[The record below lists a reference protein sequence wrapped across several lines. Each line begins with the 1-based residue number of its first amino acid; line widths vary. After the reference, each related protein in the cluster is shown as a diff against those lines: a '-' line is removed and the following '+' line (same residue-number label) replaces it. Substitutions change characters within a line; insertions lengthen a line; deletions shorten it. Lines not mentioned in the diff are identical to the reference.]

1 MIIYKRKLQDNFLYF
16 IHLTVLF
23 CVFYTAIYYCQVA
36 FNRTINITISTLLL
50 LFINCSLI
58 HVTSNLLSRA
68 LVVIWLWWL
77 VIGTFFSAA
86 YSIIYSGEN
95 LDIERACFIHLLFLF
110 AFQCGII
117 LIEKKQKCIHVI
129 IEFKSS
135 LIFGIGIL
143 AYPYIMFAESVIKIG
158 YIPMLQGG
166 NIVDGM
172 YTINYGKLYNY
183 KIIIL
188 FSILYATHM
197 LVHSSTSIKR
207 TFYCLMIFS
216 YFFISLFDGK
226 RVIFLAGMVILG
238 IYFFKVYG
246 LVFIKKWGGVFGLA
260 IVFIYSSIASLRGGG
275 ARDFEGMHRFFLAV
289 GVEFKDFA
297 WTVTHF
303 EPFTIPNYSWLKSS
317 LGSFING
324 FFLSILDI
332 DKNELVH
339 MDSARAWMD
348 IYGIELGIRTGL
360 ISELWFEFGY
370 FGLCVIFLFGMFLT
384 KLTSR
389 IYDEKVLFKFS
400 FYSLLYAYMVMAIM
414 GQSSLLFGVAI
425 TAIYLY
431 FAWILANKLDP
442 ILRGKS

>member
-1 MIIYKRKLQDNFLYF
+1 
-16 IHLTVLF
+16 
-23 CVFYTAIYYCQVA
+23 A
-36 FNRTINITISTLLL
+36 FNRTVNIPIYTLLF

-58 HVTSNLLSRA
+58 HVTYNLLSRA
-68 LVVIWLWWL
+68 LAVIWLWWL
-77 VIGTFFSAA
+77 VIGVFFSAA
-86 YSIIYSGEN
+86 HSIVYSGEN
-95 LDIERACFIHLLFLF
+95 IDIERACFIHLLFLF
-110 AFQCGII
+110 SFQCGVL
-117 LIEKKQKCIHVI
+117 LIEKKEKCINVI

-135 LIFGIGIL
+135 FIFGIGIL
-143 AYPYIMFAESVIKIG
+143 IYPYIMFAESFLKIG

-166 NIVDGM
+166 NIVDDM

-183 KIIIL
+183 KIIVL
-188 FSILYATHM
+188 FSILYAAHI

-207 TFYCLMIFS
+207 TLYCLILSS

-226 RVIFLAGMVILG
+226 RVIFLAGMIILT
-238 IYFFKVYG
+238 IYFFKIYG
-246 LVFIKKWGGVFGLA
+246 LTFIKRWVGIFFSVLIF
-260 IVFIYSSIASLRGGG
+260 VYSSIASLRGGG
-275 ARDFEGMHRFFLAV
+275 ARDFEGIHRFFLAV

-303 EPFTIPNYSWLKSS
+303 EPFTIPNYSWLASS

-324 FFLSILDI
+324 FFLSIIDI
-332 DKNELVH
+332 DKNDLVH

-370 FGLCVIFLFGMFLT
+370 FGLCVIFLFGIFLT

-389 IYDEKVLFKFS
+389 IYNEKVLFKFS
-400 FYSLLYAYMVMAIM
+400 FYSLLYAYLLMAIM

-431 FAWILANKLDP
+431 FAWIIVNKLDP
-442 ILRGKS
+442 ILRGEA